1 MNRKLFVLAMAV
13 MLMLVCGASA
23 AMKVK
28 LEAGEG
34 KVNYAFSLDDAQF
47 AILEYTAPDAGGK
60 MVVYGENG
68 VFGGEILLPWSGK
81 GGNVK
86 LTVKNIKNSTIGTAS
101 VKLEKSTGY
110 AVPEGKSNAK
120 VEDLVLTETVDGF
133 AYSFRAEGTDF
144 MLLQFRNKQ
153 ESGACY
159 VFPNENGVY
168 EGEIALPI
176 TYARTLTT
184 VKICTGKEVVKKE
197 ATVRKAYQIGEAPEQ
212 TEGRLSGLVVCVDPG
227 HQENGQMVRE
237 PIGPGLEGFT
247 SGTSGMAQGKIT
259 MRKES
264 IVVMEIG
271 EKLRD
276 ELIRQGATVV
286 MTREVQDVFHTNLE
300 RCQIAED
307 GGAFIMLRLHADTRE
322 DTGKR
327 GLSVYTPL
335 NSDYAKAVAPK
346 EEYKEMGQLMLDA
359 MKKAVGYKLDTTT
372 GYVHM
377 GDNFVGNNW
386 ARMIC
391 FLIEM
396 GFMSNVQDEH
406 LLSQPVYQQWLA
418 EGMAQGVYE
427 IALFRGLVEA
437 E

>member
-1 MNRKLFVLAMAV
+1 MSRKLFVLAMAV
-13 MLMLVCGASA
+13 MLMMVCGAFA
-23 AMKVK
+23 AMKVE

-47 AILEYTAPDAGGK
+47 AILEYTASDTGGK

-81 GGNVK
+81 GGNVE

-101 VKLEKSTGY
+101 VKLEKSAGY

-133 AYSFRAEGTDF
+133 DYSFRAEGTDF

-212 TEGRLSGLVVCVDPG
+212 TEGRLSGLVVCVDSG

-237 PIGPGLEGFT
+237 PIGPGLE
-247 SGTSGMAQGKIT
+247 
-259 MRKES
+259 
-264 IVVMEIG
+264 
-271 EKLRD
+271 
-276 ELIRQGATVV
+276 
-286 MTREVQDVFHTNLE
+286 
-300 RCQIAED
+300 
-307 GGAFIMLRLHADTRE
+307 
-322 DTGKR
+322 
-327 GLSVYTPL
+327 
-335 NSDYAKAVAPK
+335 
-346 EEYKEMGQLMLDA
+346 
-359 MKKAVGYKLDTTT
+359 
-372 GYVHM
+372 
-377 GDNFVGNNW
+377 
-386 ARMIC
+386 
-391 FLIEM
+391 
-396 GFMSNVQDEH
+396 
-406 LLSQPVYQQWLA
+406 
-418 EGMAQGVYE
+418 
-427 IALFRGLVEA
+427 
-437 E
+437 

>member
-1 MNRKLFVLAMAV
+1 MNRKLFVLVMAV
-13 MLMLVCGASA
+13 MLMMVCGASA
-23 AMKVK
+23 AMKVE

-101 VKLEKSTGY
+101 VKLEKSAGY

-237 PIGPGLEGFT
+237 PIDPGLEGFA

-307 GGAFIMLRLHADTRE
+307 GGAFIMLRLHADT
-322 DTGKR
+322 
-327 GLSVYTPL
+327 
-335 NSDYAKAVAPK
+335 
-346 EEYKEMGQLMLDA
+346 
-359 MKKAVGYKLDTTT
+359 
-372 GYVHM
+372 
-377 GDNFVGNNW
+377 
-386 ARMIC
+386 
-391 FLIEM
+391 
-396 GFMSNVQDEH
+396 
-406 LLSQPVYQQWLA
+406 
-418 EGMAQGVYE
+418 
-427 IALFRGLVEA
+427 
-437 E
+437 

>member
-1 MNRKLFVLAMAV
+1 MKKNVFAIVLTV
-13 MLMLVCGASA
+13 LLVLVCGASA
-23 AMKVK
+23 ATKISLTAEDAKVHYSF
-28 LEAGEG
+28 E
-34 KVNYAFSLDDAQF
+34 LDNQEF
-47 AILEYTAPDAGGK
+47 AILEYTAPDAKGK

-68 VFGGEILLPWSGK
+68 VFDGEILLPWSGK

-86 LTVKNIKNSTIGTAS
+86 LTVKNIKNSTVGTAAA
-101 VKLEKSTGY
+101 KLAKAEDY
-110 AVPEGKSNAK
+110 RVPDGKSNAK
-120 VEDLVLTETVDGF
+120 IEDLVLGETVDGF
-133 AYSFRAEGTDF
+133 SYSFRAEGTDF

-153 ESGACY
+153 ESGQCY
-159 VFPNENGVY
+159 VFPNESGMY
-168 EGEIALPI
+168 EGEISLPI

-184 VKICTGKEVVKKE
+184 VKICTGNGTVKKE
-197 ATVRKAYQIGEAPEQ
+197 ETVRKAYQIGPAPEAA
-212 TEGRLSGLVVCVDPG
+212 EGRLTGVVVCIDPG

-247 SGTSGMAQGKIT
+247 SGTSGMAQGKTT

-264 IVVMEIG
+264 IVVMEIA

-300 RCQIAED
+300 RCRIAED
-307 GGAFIMLRLHADTRE
+307 AGAFIMLRLHADTRA
-322 DTGKR
+322 DTAKR
-327 GLSVYTPL
+327 GISVYAPL
-335 NSDYAKAVAPK
+335 NSDYAKAVAGK
-346 EEYKEMGQLMLDA
+346 EDYKHMGQLMLDA
-359 MKKAVGYKLDTTT
+359 MKIATGYKLDTTT
-372 GYVHM
+372 GYVHL

-386 ARMIC
+386 AKMIC
-391 FLIEM
+391 FLIET
-396 GFMSNVQDEH
+396 GFMSNVQDDH

-427 IALFRGLVEA
+427 IALFRGVVEA